1 MNERLYECMP
11 FMPHASR
18 FLFLIMLLVSCFLF
32 FSMSSRVLLVVMMS
46 DLRRPPVVSVLCVIH
61 ASMHSYWFPFFSS
74 RRADGSSMFFLSL
87 ISSCFEFLRE
97 KGKVDS
103 QLNWGEGGA

>member
-1 MNERLYECMP
+1 MNERLYYTGMP
-11 FMPHASR
+11 FMPHAPR

-32 FSMSSRVLLVVMMS
+32 FSMSSRVLLLVVMS
-46 DLRRPPVVSVLCVIH
+46 DLRRPPVVLCVIH